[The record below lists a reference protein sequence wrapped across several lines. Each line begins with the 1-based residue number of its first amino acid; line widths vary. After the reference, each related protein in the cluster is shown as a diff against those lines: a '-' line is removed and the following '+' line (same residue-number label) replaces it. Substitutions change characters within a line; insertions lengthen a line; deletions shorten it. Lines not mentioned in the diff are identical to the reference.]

1 MPKFY
6 LKFNQ
11 AVIKEIPFPEN
22 KMFLSIGRHPD
33 NDILID
39 NPAVSSHHAKITRE
53 ENKFYI
59 EDLNSTNGTFLNG
72 LKIVKAEIHHK
83 DNIQIVQHVLEFYNE
98 EEISTPHI
106 NEADLGS
113 TEKTLI
119 LTPEKQKELLQRFS
133 TQEVA
138 PTAVAEKKKVE
149 KIGVLRVI
157 EGGEIPTP
165 YDVELT
171 KLVTYLGTTP
181 QCDIKIKG
189 LFAPDV
195 AAIINRRPEFYIMK
209 AVKPGYPR
217 VNKIPLRDEAHL
229 NNGDVLEVGR
239 TKCIFF
245 IREKK

>member
-1 MPKFY
+1 MPKFF

-11 AVIKEIPFPEN
+11 AVIKEIPFPEG
-22 KMFLSIGRHPD
+22 KMSLSIGRHPD
-33 NDILID
+33 NDIFID
-39 NPAVSSHHAKITRE
+39 NPAVSSHHAKVTRE
-53 ENKFYI
+53 GNKFYV

-83 DNIQIVQHVLEFYNE
+83 DSIQVVQHVLEFYNE
-98 EEISTPHI
+98 EEISIPQ
-106 NEADLGS
+106 AGGDVDVGS

-119 LTPEKQKELLQRFS
+119 LTPEKQKELLQKFS
-133 TQEVA
+133 AQD
-138 PTAVAEKKKVE
+138 TATTAEKKKVE
-149 KIGVLRVI
+149 KVGVLRII
-157 EGGEIPTP
+157 EGGEISVP
-165 YDVELT
+165 YDIELT

-209 AVKPGYPR
+209 AVKAGYPR
-217 VNKIPLRDEAHL
+217 VNKIPLRDEVQL
-229 NNGDVLEVGR
+229 NNGDVLEIGR

-245 IREKK
+245 LREKK